1 MLVERNIAMRAGKS
15 LLDKPCYIEWNP
27 FKVGAMKLFAA
38 FIVQFQIVEQLRRST
53 FLRMDQI
60 KDVVCIG
67 SDLDRD
73 FERKQFP

>member
-1 MLVERNIAMRAGKS
+1 
-15 LLDKPCYIEWNP
+15 
-27 FKVGAMKLFAA
+27 MKLFVA
-38 FIVQFQIVEQLRRST
+38 FIVQFKIVEQLWRST

-73 FERKQFP
+73 FGRKQFP